1 MRKGLL
7 AVGVL
12 VLSVQLAGCRER
24 TGSTSLKGDEGDG
37 NAQIVAQLDSSC
49 AEAGCHES
57 ENNQLP
63 RSQLI
68 LMADQTKRVTDC
80 LNNPENADPAKKVTC
95 FRSGGAA
102 FSRAIGV
109 YRAMVKHE
117 SLASIVKDSGA
128 TEVQQK
134 QFAKLIMPPGSD
146 QSVFESVEAWQKVR
160 DWLAAQP
167 PAYNG
172 INAARPAAEAEGKDC
187 KEFISPELTAHV
199 QSLQGPKA
207 STWTKIHRD
216 NKLPMFGCP
225 EKKDY
230 PKDPLACLTAFPD
243 RAEWAAKNP
252 MAGVTAFKLRELRKM
267 PGFTSFW
274 TRSSPDGRF
283 VGNGGAPDETR
294 TTGGDNTRR
303 TGRRDNTVSAGNAV
317 GVVGGGNAGND
328 DGDLS
333 LGAAI
338 DDLAVKNRRI
348 LVTASYDPGFSP
360 DNTKFMFVGEIC
372 PMQQLRNTKLK
383 NVNTDDPKKSG
394 CFRGDIST
402 YQSIGQ
408 TTGAGEAFTVINP
421 GNYEVDN
428 SGGSPDGAADPLF
441 VPTNEMTIHN
451 FAKEA
456 SGAFKDT
463 AVVAATPNE
472 SQPSISVTSE
482 LLVQRFSPKRANDN
496 NFGGGNDGGFADGEG
511 FGPAVEPQPAVD
523 PVNGGGG
530 DAVQP
535 GEGAV
540 LPDSAVVNGGGGLNL
555 AGNNEFDAVIKK
567 TGYRVRF
574 VDKLRTGGAAYDAA
588 GDTTTSEIC
597 LKGNKAMMS
606 FDDRFIVT
614 HHAIDQEDDAASAG
628 KHSDIWLYD
637 ILKKQAVRVTQT
649 PPGTFALYPHFRA
662 DGWIYFLVR
671 EWDAAGQVR
680 NDYIMASD
688 AALQM
693 AKAQ

>member
-24 TGSTSLKGDEGDG
+24 TGPAASLKGDEGDD
-37 NAQIVAQLDSSC
+37 NAQIVALLDSSC

-68 LMADQTKRVTDC
+68 QMADQTKRVTDC
-80 LNNPENADPAKKVTC
+80 LNNPDNSDASKKVTC

-102 FSRAIGV
+102 FSRALGI
-109 YRAMVKHE
+109 YRATVKHE
-117 SLASIVKDSGA
+117 SLLSIVKDSGA

-146 QSVFESVEAWQKVR
+146 QNVFESIESWQRIR

-167 PAYNG
+167 PNYNG

-199 QSLQGPKA
+199 VSLQGPKA
-207 STWTKIHRD
+207 ATWTKIHRD

-225 EKKDY
+225 EKNDF

-274 TRSSPDGRF
+274 TRTSPDGRF

-294 TTGGDNTRR
+294 SEGGRATRR
-303 TGRRDNTVSAGNAV
+303 TGRRGTDTGTNTGTAT
-317 GVVGGGNAGND
+317 D
-328 DGDLS
+328 DTSDLS

-348 LVTASYDPGFSP
+348 LVTASYDPAFSP
-360 DNTKFMFVGEIC
+360 DNTKYMFVGQIC
-372 PMQQLRNTKLK
+372 PMQPLRSTKTK
-383 NVNTDDPKKSG
+383 TVNTDDEKGSG
-394 CFRGDIST
+394 CFTDDDVTT

-408 TTGAGEAFTVINP
+408 EAGAGDRFTIIVP

-428 SGGSPDGAADPLF
+428 SGGSPTGAADPLF
-441 VPTNEMTIHN
+441 VPTNDMTIHSYT
-451 FAKEA
+451 KDA
-456 SGAFKDT
+456 SGAFKAT
-463 AVVAATPNE
+463 VVNAKTPNE
-472 SQPSISVTSE
+472 SQPSISVTSA
-482 LLVQRFSPKRANDN
+482 LLTQRFSPKRVNDN
-496 NFGGGNDGGFADGEG
+496 DFDNDGGGV
-511 FGPAVEPQPAVD
+511 FGPAVQPQPLVQPQPAVD
-523 PVNGGGG
+523 PFAGGGGG

-535 GEGAV
+535 GEGSV
-540 LPDSAVVNGGGGLNL
+540 LPDSALAGGGGLNL
-555 AGNNEFDAVIKK
+555 AGDDEFAGVIRK
-567 TGYRVRF
+567 TGYRLRF
-574 VDKLRTGGAAYDAA
+574 VDKLRTDAASYDAA
-588 GDTTTSEIC
+588 GDTTASEIC

-614 HHAIDQEDDAASAG
+614 HHAIDQEDDATNAG
-628 KHSDIWLYD
+628 KHADIWLYD
-637 ILKKQAVRVTQT
+637 ILKKQSVRVTQT

-680 NDYIMASD
+680 SDYILASD

-693 AKAQ
+693 AKAP